1 MNRKQRRAATKQSSN
16 VTPAALC
23 QAGFAHFRSGRMAEA
38 EQCYR
43 QALAQDAQNAD
54 ALHLMGVLL
63 FQTGKHAAAV
73 EWIERAILHA
83 PKAEYLLSLGT
94 ILERQG
100 RLAEAREPFGKALAL
115 KPEDAGLWNYV
126 GDLLWRLAR
135 ADEAVQHFRQA
146 LKLNPQFLDA
156 SANCGRLLL
165 DLSRH
170 AEALECLDLA
180 VRLNPNSAA
189 LYQMRGVCLS
199 AVKRFEEAGVDYEKS
214 IALDPSQAE
223 THNNLGLLHWKFGRL
238 EQAFACFDAALAIR
252 PDFQAVLTNKAL
264 VLLDLQMLDEAF
276 ATFHRSL
283 ALNPNDPLT
292 SFSLA
297 TLELLTGDFERGWP
311 RREARWKLAAAA
323 LVDRGFSQ
331 PLWLGDQPLEGKTI
345 LLHSDEGL
353 GDAIQFARYVPM
365 VAALGARVILEV
377 EPPIQDLL
385 GGITGVS
392 SCVGRSSSL
401 AFDLHCPLATLPLA
415 FKTRL
420 DTIPSAAPYIPA
432 PAVARVKA
440 WEERLGPRNRFRV
453 GLVWSGNPDHRND
466 HNRSIALRTLA
477 PLMDRDVQI
486 VSLQKGVREQ
496 DRAFLG
502 ERPDIVDLTAHLT
515 DFSETAAL
523 MSCLDLVI
531 SVDTSVVHLA
541 GALGTPV
548 WTMLPFNPD
557 WRWLLNRDG
566 SPWYASM
573 KLFRQPKRGDWT
585 SVVDRMGLELDGL
598 VSAWRSGR
606 DHLPPA

>member
-1 MNRKQRRAATKQSSN
+1 
-16 VTPAALC
+16 
-23 QAGFAHFRSGRMAEA
+23 MAEA

-54 ALHLMGVLL
+54 ALHLMGVLC

-73 EWIERAILHA
+73 EWIARAITHA

-94 ILERQG
+94 ILERLG
-100 RLAEAREPFGKALAL
+100 RLEEAQQIFAKALTL

-126 GDLLWRLAR
+126 GDLLWRLNR
-135 ADEAVQHFRQA
+135 NDEAVQHFRQA

-156 SANCGRLLL
+156 ATNCGRLLL
-165 DLSRH
+165 DLGRH
-170 AEALECLDLA
+170 AEALELLELA
-180 VRLNPNSAA
+180 VTLNPNSAA

-199 AVKRFEEAGVDYEKS
+199 AVKRHEEAGADYEKS

-223 THNNLGLLHWKFGRL
+223 THNNLGLLHWNFGRL
-238 EQAFACFDAALAIR
+238 EQAFACFDRALAIR

-283 ALNPNDPLT
+283 ALNPSDPLT

-323 LVDRGFSQ
+323 LVNRGFSQ
-331 PLWLGDQPLEGKTI
+331 PLWLGDPPLEGKTI

-377 EPPIQDLL
+377 EPPIQQLL
-385 GGITGVS
+385 GGIAGVS
-392 SCVGRSSSL
+392 TCIGRSSAL
-401 AFDLHCPLATLPLA
+401 PFDLHCPLATLPLA
-415 FKTRL
+415 FKTQL
-420 DTIPSAAPYIPA
+420 ETIPSAAPYIPA
-432 PAVARVKA
+432 PSAERVKA
-440 WEERLGPRNRFRV
+440 WQDRLGPRNRFRI
-453 GLVWSGNPDHRND
+453 GLVWAGNPDHRND

-477 PLMDRDVQI
+477 PLLERDVQI
-486 VSLQKGVREQ
+486 FSLQKGVRDQ
-496 DRAFLG
+496 DRVFLG
-502 ERPDIVDLTAHLT
+502 ERPDIIDLTEHLT

-557 WRWLLNRDG
+557 WRWLLNRDD

-573 KLFRQPKRGDWT
+573 KLFRQPARGDWA
-585 SVVDRMGLELDGL
+585 SVVDRMGRELDGL
-598 VSAWRSGR
+598 VSAWRSGQ
-606 DHLPPA
+606 DQLLQA